1 MADMAQDNF
10 SGNCTVVDSPTVILQ
25 FVWTLLFF
33 GVGGFLM
40 YTAGAEESAA
50 LKKFCAYLLFAL
62 GVLEAIVFAV
72 NAKGYVVDV
81 EGDTLEFPGGGIEA
95 QSWTTYFNPL
105 HWFQGFMRHSVPLS
119 EVREVEAY
127 VDKKQKVDDKG
138 RVSTT
143 TRHILDING
152 EFGAISFSFR
162 SKGKRD
168 ELYSALVQI
177 NDMGTP
183 VLNR

>member
-10 SGNCTVVDSPTVILQ
+10 SGSCTVVDSPTAILK

-33 GVGGFLM
+33 GVGGYLM

-62 GVLEAIVFAV
+62 GVLKAIVFAV

-81 EGDTLEFPGGGIEA
+81 EGDTLSSPVA
-95 QSWTTYFNPL
+95 
-105 HWFQGFMRHSVPLS
+105 
-119 EVREVEAY
+119 
-127 VDKKQKVDDKG
+127 
-138 RVSTT
+138 VSRLKAGQRTST
-143 TRHILDING
+143 PCTG
-152 EFGAISFSFR
+152 PKASFGAISFSFR

-168 ELYSALVQI
+168 ELYLALVQI

-183 VLNR
+183 ILNR